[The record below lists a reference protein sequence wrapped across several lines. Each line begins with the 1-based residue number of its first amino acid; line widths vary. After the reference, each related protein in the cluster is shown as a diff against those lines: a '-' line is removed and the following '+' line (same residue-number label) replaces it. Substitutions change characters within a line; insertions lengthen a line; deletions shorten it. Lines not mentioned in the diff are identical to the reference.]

1 MPETYVESVLLG
13 CLVDRCRTVA
23 RAIRR
28 SSTPNFRSTT
38 NLMACRERNMITN
51 VIMKSHDA
59 IVIAVDLL
67 SGVIGVART
76 ANDVEGIHILKERC

>member
-1 MPETYVESVLLG
+1 M
-13 CLVDRCRTVA
+13 DRGRTVA
-23 RAIRR
+23 RAMRR
-28 SSTPNFRSTT
+28 SSMPNVRSTT

-59 IVIAVDLL
+59 MVMAVDLL

-76 ANDVEGIHILKERC
+76 AIDVEGIHIAKERC